1 MVCTSKYK
9 RCTCKLCKKKTRL
22 RAKQDSCKSVLDKF
36 NNGIKRLFYEPPI
49 QKSRIS
55 LPIVKVC
62 HECGSENIVE
72 DDTCIVCEDCCVEKD
87 KCPSEGR
94 DSICLENIQASIR
107 YPENKI
113 FQFKEYI
120 HVYQGNLF
128 MRITPDLI
136 DKVKQKL
143 PESPS
148 KKDVLKVLKSDS
160 ELKDFSNA
168 VHAIYYKIT
177 GDTPVDF
184 RHDECNF
191 LFEIRR
197 LLKFYYKNKPKRNN
211 FNFRYVLYYL
221 LKRKNYLVTLEDFPE
236 IRGSRDTEKLC
247 NDFFTRN
254 CT

>member
-1 MVCTSKYK
+1 MIHTLSV
-9 RCTCKLCKKKTRL
+9 KTV
-22 RAKQDSCKSVLDKF
+22 S
-36 NNGIKRLFYEPPI
+36 
-49 QKSRIS
+49 
-55 LPIVKVC
+55 
-62 HECGSENIVE
+62 
-72 DDTCIVCEDCCVEKD
+72 VEKD

-107 YPENKI
+107 YPESKI
-113 FQFKEYI
+113 FQFREYI
-120 HVYQGNLF
+120 HVYQGNIF
-128 MRITPDLI
+128 ARITPNLI

-177 GDTPVDF
+177 GNSPVDF

-191 LFEIRR
+191 LFEIRH
-197 LLKFYYKNKPKRNN
+197 LLKFYYENKPKRNN

-221 LKRKNYLVTLEDFPE
+221 LKRKNYPVTLEDFPE
-236 IRGSRDTEKLC
+236 MRGSSATEKLC

>member
-1 MVCTSKYK
+1 MICTSKCK
-9 RCTCKLCKKKTRL
+9 RCDCKVCKKKTRL

-49 QKSRIS
+49 QKPLL

-72 DDTCIVCEDCCVEKD
+72 DDTYIVCEDCSVEKD

-94 DSICLENIQASIR
+94 GSICLEHIQASIR
-107 YPENKI
+107 YPNTKI
-113 FQFKEYI
+113 LQFKEYI
-120 HVYQGNLF
+120 CVYQGNLF
-128 MRITPDLI
+128 SRITPDLI

-168 VHAIYYKIT
+168 VHTITKLRAILTKLRAILPLIL
-177 GDTPVDF
+177 DTMSA
-184 RHDECNF
+184 
-191 LFEIRR
+191 I
-197 LLKFYYKNKPKRNN
+197 FYS
-211 FNFRYVLYYL
+211 
-221 LKRKNYLVTLEDFPE
+221 T
-236 IRGSRDTEKLC
+236 
-247 NDFFTRN
+247 
-254 CT
+254 

>member
-1 MVCTSKYK
+1 MVCISKYE

-49 QKSRIS
+49 QKPII

-62 HECGSENIVE
+62 HECGSKNIVE
-72 DDTCIVCEDCCVEKD
+72 DDTYIVCEDCGVEKD
-87 KCPSEGR
+87 KYPSERR

-128 MRITPDLI
+128 TRITPNLI

-177 GDTPVDF
+177 GNSPVDF

-191 LFEIRR
+191 LFDIRL
-197 LLKFYYKNKPKRNN
+197 LLKFYYENKPNRNN

-221 LKRKNYLVTLEDFPE
+221 LKRKNYPVTLEDFPE
-236 IRGSRDTEKLC
+236 IRGSSATEKLC

>member
-9 RCTCKLCKKKTRL
+9 RCTCKLCKKKTIL
-22 RAKQDSCKSVLDKF
+22 RTKQKSCKSVLDKF
-36 NNGIKRLFYEPPI
+36 DNEIKSLFYEPL
-49 QKSRIS
+49 

-72 DDTCIVCEDCCVEKD
+72 DDTYIVCEDCGVEKD

-94 DSICLENIQASIR
+94 RSICLEHIQASIR

-120 HVYQGNLF
+120 RVYQGNLF
-128 MRITPDLI
+128 AKITPNLI

-143 PESPS
+143 SESPS
-148 KKDVLKVLKSDS
+148 KKDVLKVLKSDP

-168 VHAIYYKIT
+168 VHDIYYKIT
-177 GDTPVDF
+177 GNSPVDF

-191 LFEIRR
+191 VFDIRR
-197 LLKFYYKNKPKRNN
+197 LLKFYYENKPKRNN

-221 LKRKNYLVTLEDFPE
+221 LKRKKNTQ
-236 IRGSRDTEKLC
+236 
-247 NDFFTRN
+247 
-254 CT
+254 

>member
-22 RAKQDSCKSVLDKF
+22 RAKQDSCKSILDKF
-36 NNGIKRLFYEPPI
+36 NNGIERLFYEPPI

-72 DDTCIVCEDCCVEKD
+72 DAYIVCEDCGVEKD

-120 HVYQGNLF
+120 HVYQGNL
-128 MRITPDLI
+128 L
-136 DKVKQKL
+136 
-143 PESPS
+143 
-148 KKDVLKVLKSDS
+148 
-160 ELKDFSNA
+160 
-168 VHAIYYKIT
+168 
-177 GDTPVDF
+177 
-184 RHDECNF
+184 
-191 LFEIRR
+191 
-197 LLKFYYKNKPKRNN
+197 
-211 FNFRYVLYYL
+211 
-221 LKRKNYLVTLEDFPE
+221 
-236 IRGSRDTEKLC
+236 
-247 NDFFTRN
+247 
-254 CT
+254 

>member
-1 MVCTSKYK
+1 M
-9 RCTCKLCKKKTRL
+9 
-22 RAKQDSCKSVLDKF
+22 DKF
-36 NNGIKRLFYEPPI
+36 NNGIKRLFYETPI

-72 DDTCIVCEDCCVEKD
+72 DDTYIVCRLCRKD
-87 KCPSEGR
+87 RCSSKGR
-94 DSICLENIQASIR
+94 GSICLEHIQVSIR
-107 YPENKI
+107 YPNTKI

-120 HVYQGNLF
+120 HVYQGILF
-128 MRITPDLI
+128 LRITPDLI

-177 GDTPVDF
+177 GNSPVDF
-184 RHDECNF
+184 RHDDCNF

-197 LLKFYYKNKPKRNN
+197 LLKF
-211 FNFRYVLYYL
+211 
-221 LKRKNYLVTLEDFPE
+221 
-236 IRGSRDTEKLC
+236 
-247 NDFFTRN
+247 
-254 CT
+254 